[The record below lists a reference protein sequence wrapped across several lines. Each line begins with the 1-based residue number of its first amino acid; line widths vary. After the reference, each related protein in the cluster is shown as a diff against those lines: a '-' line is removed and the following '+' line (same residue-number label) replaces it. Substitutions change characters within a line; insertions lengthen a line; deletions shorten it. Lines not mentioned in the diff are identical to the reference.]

1 MIFKAMR
8 LDEMPFA
15 REKKKQSYNIGGK
28 SLVTEQYLWVRQ
40 RRRSSEG
47 DQERTLG
54 ELEVTASRSGIL
66 ESKQR
71 AYF

>member
-15 REKKKQSYNIGGK
+15 REKKKSYNIGGK
-28 SLVTEQYLWVRQ
+28 SFVTGQYLWVRQ
-40 RRRSSEG
+40 RRRSSKG
-47 DQERTLG
+47 DQERTLS